1 MIHKPTY
8 DKEADA
14 VYVYLADKPYSY
26 TRPLDNMRY
35 IDYALDDTPIGVELL
50 GVSNGVNT
58 DDLPNSSEITQVLAS
73 MKIKTYA

>member
-1 MIHKPTY
+1 MILKSTY

-14 VYVYLADKPYSY
+14 VYVYLADKPYCY
-26 TRPLDNMRY
+26 TKSLDNMRY

-58 DDLPNSSEITQVLAS
+58 DDLPNSREIMQLLKSE
-73 MKIKTYA
+73 KIKTYA

>member
-1 MIHKPTY
+1 MILKSKY

-26 TRPLDNMRY
+26 TKSLDNMRY

-58 DDLPNSSEITQVLAS
+58 DDLPNSREIMQVLRS
-73 MKIKTYA
+73 KKIKTYA